1 MSTGNRCVIYDRIDE
16 LGEARTVAELVQML
30 RPILQE
36 LAYYGVTGEAAVL
49 EAHEEWH
56 DTYTRRLRSESEQA
70 SASVATSLARA
81 PMRAEP
87 PARHSSSRELDS
99 EPPARHSSSSSAAR
113 SRDSSSHS
121 SSRDS
126 GAHAAARAFS
136 AHSAARASEPP
147 SSRRAGVY
155 TPARINGSGL
165 SQGLMS
171 IMTGRHPS
179 LGRDA

>member
-1 MSTGNRCVIYDRIDE
+1 MSTGNRCVIYDRIDALE
-16 LGEARTVAELVQML
+16 DARTVDELVQML

-56 DTYTRRLRSESEQA
+56 DTYTRRLRTESDQDQ
-70 SASVATSLARA
+70 ASVATSLARA
-81 PMRAEP
+81 PAPSRHARDGERERARP
-87 PARHSSSRELDS
+87 STSAGGTHSSTGT
-99 EPPARHSSSSSAAR
+99 HSSSAAR
-113 SRDSSSHS
+113 AH
-121 SSRDS
+121 S
-126 GAHAAARAFS
+126 GAHSS
-136 AHSAARASEPP
+136 AHSSARASEPP

-155 TPARINGSGL
+155 TPARINATGL

>member
-1 MSTGNRCVIYDRIDE
+1 MSTGNRCVIYDRIDALE
-16 LGEARTVAELVQML
+16 DARTVDELVQML

-56 DTYTRRLRSESEQA
+56 DTYTRRLRTESDQDQ
-70 SASVATSLARA
+70 ASVATSLARA
-81 PMRAEP
+81 PAPSRHARDGERERERERARP
-87 PARHSSSRELDS
+87 STSAGGTHSSTGT
-99 EPPARHSSSSSAAR
+99 HSSAHSSSAAR
-113 SRDSSSHS
+113 AH
-121 SSRDS
+121 S
-126 GAHAAARAFS
+126 GAHS
-136 AHSAARASEPP
+136 SARASEPP

-155 TPARINGSGL
+155 TPARINATGL

>member
-1 MSTGNRCVIYDRIDE
+1 MSTGNRCVIYDRIDALE
-16 LGEARTVAELVQML
+16 DARTVDELVQML

-56 DTYTRRLRSESEQA
+56 DTYTRRLRTESDQDQ
-70 SASVATSLARA
+70 ASVATSLARA
-81 PMRAEP
+81 PAPSRHARDGERERARP
-87 PARHSSSRELDS
+87 STSAGTHSS
-99 EPPARHSSSSSAAR
+99 AHSSTGTHSSSAAR
-113 SRDSSSHS
+113 AH
-121 SSRDS
+121 S
-126 GAHAAARAFS
+126 GAHSS
-136 AHSAARASEPP
+136 AHSGAHSSARASEPP

-155 TPARINGSGL
+155 TPARINATGL

>member
-16 LGEARTVAELVQML
+16 LGEARTVAELVQLL

-56 DTYTRRLRSESEQA
+56 DTYTRRLRTESDQE

-81 PMRAEP
+81 PARERAEP
-87 PARHSSSRELDS
+87 PARHSRDS
-99 EPPARHSSSSSAAR
+99 ER
-113 SRDSSSHS
+113 
-121 SSRDS
+121 
-126 GAHAAARAFS
+126 AHPS
-136 AHSAARASEPP
+136 ARASELP

-155 TPARINGSGL
+155 TPARINASGL
-165 SQGLMS
+165 SHGLMS